1 MNRKRLLLVAVI
13 LLLASSLAV
22 WWFAPSE
29 VPPGQP
35 PLATLDAASLEAVR
49 ADFNRHA
56 SQVRVIV
63 LLSPT

>member
-1 MNRKRLLLVAVI
+1 MNRKRLLFAAVI
-13 LLLASSLAV
+13 LSIASSLAV

-29 VPPGQP
+29 VPIGQP
-35 PLATLDAASLEAVR
+35 PLATLDTASLETVR

-56 SQVRVIV
+56 GEVRVIV